1 MMLHSIKQMQE
12 KIKVMKEKVD
22 LLEKEQ
28 YNKSENEVKYRIED
42 IQALARDI
50 ANDTQSPG
58 N

>member
-1 MMLHSIKQMQE
+1 MMLHTIKQMQE
-12 KIKVMKEKVD
+12 KITVMKEKVD

-28 YNKSENEVKYRIED
+28 YNKAEYEIKYRIED

-58 N
+58 E

>member
-1 MMLHSIKQMQE
+1 MLHSIKQMQE

-58 N
+58 K

>member
-58 N
+58 E

>member
-1 MMLHSIKQMQE
+1 MLHSIKQMQE